1 MNFEPSILARLQ
13 DEVVARLKDDEY
25 LAEIDVVGEERKDLI
40 QTITLGLQKL
50 GVVIVVQTV
59 SANCTHPNMPGP
71 YFDSLKFSVEVIE
84 NVLFNR
90 AANGT
95 NKPALEIAVRVAQ
108 RLHRFRPSIGGGII
122 NIDNPS
128 IQLAANEQNLIYDVN
143 FKIGE

>member
-13 DEVVARLKDDEY
+13 EEVVKRLQGDEY
-25 LAEIDVVGEERKDLI
+25 LAEIDVVGEERKDLV

-59 SANCTHPNMPGP
+59 AANATKPNLQGP
-71 YFDSLKFSVEVIE
+71 VFDSLKFSVEVIE

-90 AANGT
+90 AAKGT

-108 RLHRFRPSIGGGII
+108 RLHHFRPTIGGGTII
-122 NIDNPS
+122 IDNPS
-128 IQLAANEQNLIYDVN
+128 IQLAANDQNVIYDVN